1 MAREFASRGA
11 NVSVAAR
18 SADALH
24 SLAAD
29 IGGHAFPVDLTDQ
42 HVVDG
47 LIGRVEGEAGPIDVL
62 VNNAGLETTRPLNQ
76 VDPQT
81 VRAVSRLNLE
91 TPMVLTQNVLGGMLE
106 RNHGH
111 LLFTSSVAATAGFP
125 GLAAYCG
132 TKAGI
137 TNFATTVGM
146 ELKNTNINTTVIA
159 PGPVDTPM
167 WNNLEESDDLAAMVK
182 RLRVLQ
188 LIPSRSAEEIA
199 RLAVDAVAD
208 NKAYIG
214 LPRRLTSNHVMRNM
228 PSRLLGVVLKGVPV
242 GPQRGTD

>member
-18 SADALH
+18 SADALQA
-24 SLAAD
+24 LAAD
-29 IGGHAFPVDLTDQ
+29 IGGQSFPVDLTDQ
-42 HVVDG
+42 HAVDG
-47 LIGRVEGEAGPIDVL
+47 LISRVEGEAGPIDML
-62 VNNAGLETTRPLNQ
+62 VNNAGLETSQPLNQ
-76 VDPQT
+76 LDPQV

-91 TPMVLTQNVLGGMLE
+91 APMVLTQNVLGGMLE

-111 LLFTSSVAATAGFP
+111 LLFTSSIAATAGFP

-137 TNFATTVGM
+137 TNFATTIGM
-146 ELKNTNINTTVIA
+146 ELKNTKINTTVIA

-167 WNNLEESDDLAAMVK
+167 WDNLEESDHLAAMVK
-182 RLRVLQ
+182 RLRLLQ

-199 RLAVDAVAD
+199 RIAVDAVED
-208 NKAYIG
+208 NKAYVG
-214 LPRRLTSNHVMRNM
+214 LPRRLASNHILRNL
-228 PSRLLGVVLKGVPV
+228 PSRLLSVVLKGVPV
-242 GPQRGTD
+242 GPQLGTG